1 MVPIRQLQ
9 ACSTRPLKV
18 SKRVGPST
26 YINNF
31 PTDYKGSST
40 SNTENLV
47 TYKGPAVYHFPHD
60 LVKAPLTHL
69 TPQNILPACN
79 DNIGAILD
87 EQIIPDS
94 FCGRGDQNRTVP
106 G

>member
-18 SKRVGPST
+18 SKGVGPNT
-26 YINNF
+26 YLNNF

-60 LVKAPLTHL
+60 LVKVPLTHL
-69 TPQNILPACN
+69 TPQNILPN
-79 DNIGAILD
+79 DNIDAILD

-94 FCGRGDQNRTVP
+94 LEGETRIRLYLDN
-106 G
+106 